1 MAHEDHEM
9 RVAAVRLLEVR
20 KTFGDEDF
28 DFEAMKEK
36 AIEGMK
42 ASSPILAKAHS
53 EENVQ
58 LRRELLEEQLT
69 CGTGTL
75 GEECEVDTFLEDVEE
90 EEECGSGSGE
100 KEEAD
105 D

>member
-53 EENVQ
+53 
-58 LRRELLEEQLT
+58 
-69 CGTGTL
+69 
-75 GEECEVDTFLEDVEE
+75 
-90 EEECGSGSGE
+90 
-100 KEEAD
+100 
-105 D
+105 